1 MRSERLA
8 HRACEI
14 IARSRPALLAVFLF
28 IGTGCGESTLFD
40 VNRGNPVNIQL
51 LLNPA
56 FLEPAAPGAQLEV
69 AARLTGSDRA
79 PVEAWPVVWRPSSA
93 SDLVTAPQGLVSAD
107 TTYTDGDGVAEVTWI
122 LGEVPGTYQL
132 EVRAGGTV
140 RAEQG
145 GTSPISPRPGP
156 DLTITVSQHEE

>member
-1 MRSERLA
+1 MSSRRFA

-14 IARSRPALLAVFLF
+14 ITRSRLVLLAVFLLA
-28 IGTGCGESTLFD
+28 GTGCGESTLFD
-40 VNRGNPVNIQL
+40 INRGNPVTIQL

-69 AARLTGSDRA
+69 AARLTGSDRE
-79 PVEAWPVVWRPSSA
+79 PVAAWPVVWHPSSA

-107 TTYTDGDGVAEVTWI
+107 TTYTDEDGVAEVIWT
-122 LGEVPGTYQL
+122 LGAEPGAYHL
-132 EVRAGGTV
+132 DVRVAGTV

-145 GTSPISPRPGP
+145 GTGPISPRPGP
-156 DLTITVSQHEE
+156 DLTITVSQHAK